1 MANDI
6 SRAMTRLKHRD
17 IRTRRRAVRTLFEHD
32 DPSVLDAFK
41 ALLDDEDGWFV
52 SKALDAYRMWGVV
65 AGPDAV
71 STLLEHRNLDVRR
84 AGANLLGPLGDAGLE
99 LSLRA
104 LNDGDGVVQRKA
116 AKALLRF
123 EELNV
128 AERLMNHANM
138 AVRSTGVQ
146 HPILSGERLREALE
160 DDHEHVREAA
170 LEVVLNQGIDLD
182 MTAFV
187 PFLEA
192 NQQTVNI
199 LIWVAEH
206 RPEGLGELTARLE
219 PHHMKAV
226 SDHLRNHVSESED
239 ALIQHLLSVGVL
251 EPVARWVIR
260 QDASEDELRWQLI
273 NDDRLHVIERSKLLE
288 RLVGRANESDV
299 VERAEHLM
307 ATTEDE
313 LLKVACENLSTAA
326 SELKP

>member
-6 SRAMTRLKHRD
+6 SRAMSRLKHRD

-32 DPSVLDAFK
+32 DPSVLTAFK
-41 ALLDDEDGWFV
+41 PLLDDEDGWFV
-52 SKALDAYRMWGVV
+52 SKALDAYRMWAVV
-65 AGPDAV
+65 AGPEAI
-71 STLLEHRNLDVRR
+71 STLLTHRNLDVRR
-84 AGANLLGPLGDAGLE
+84 AGANLLGPLGENGLE

-104 LNDGDGVVQRKA
+104 LNDADGVVQRKA
-116 AKALLRF
+116 ARALLRF
-123 EELNV
+123 EEQNV
-128 AERLMNHANM
+128 AERLLDHPNT
-138 AVRSTGVQ
+138 AVRSTGVH
-146 HPILSGERLREALE
+146 HPNVSEERLRAALK
-160 DDHEHVREAA
+160 DDHEQVREAA
-170 LEVVLNQGIDLD
+170 LGVVLKQGIDVEMD
-182 MTAFV
+182 AFV

-206 RPEGLGELTARLE
+206 QPAGLGELTARLE

-226 SDHLRNHVSESED
+226 SDHLRNEVAHSDD

-260 QDASEDELRWQLI
+260 QDATEDDLRWQLI

-288 RLVGRANESDV
+288 RLVGRANEHDV
-299 VERAEHLM
+299 VQRAEDLM
-307 ATTEDE
+307 ATTDEE

-326 SELKP
+326 SELIS